1 MRRMTDAASG
11 DRAPGHDVP
20 GFTRERLARYL
31 ERNVTLPVRDT
42 LLRALDCFDSPGRA
56 ADLGCGP
63 GKEVAELLRR
73 GWRVEAVDAYREMTV
88 AARAAA
94 EAAVGPAECDARLR
108 CTHAPL
114 AAWDAGVGQLDLV
127 HAGFSLPFVAAA
139 DFPALWERIVR
150 AIRPGGLF
158 AGQLF
163 GPNDSF
169 LRESP
174 AGSMNAHARD
184 AVDRLLAPFDVLSI
198 AEEERDGV
206 IGTPPNERAKH
217 WHVFHLVARRRA

>member
-1 MRRMTDAASG
+1 
-11 DRAPGHDVP
+11 V
-20 GFTRERLARYL
+20 
-31 ERNVTLPVRDT
+31 
-42 LLRALDCFDSPGRA
+42 
-56 ADLGCGP
+56 
-63 GKEVAELLRR
+63 
-73 GWRVEAVDAYREMTV
+73 
-88 AARAAA
+88 
-94 EAAVGPAECDARLR
+94 
-108 CTHAPL
+108 
-114 AAWDAGVGQLDLV
+114 WDAGVGQLDLV

>member
-1 MRRMTDAASG
+1 MEHG
-11 DRAPGHDVP
+11 NDVP

-42 LLRALDCFDSPGRA
+42 LLRALKHAGSPGSA

-108 CTHAPL
+108 CTHVPL
-114 AAWDAGVGQLDLV
+114 AAWDAGCGQLDLV
-127 HAGFSLPFVAAA
+127 HAGFSLPFVAVA
-139 DFPALWERIVR
+139 DFPALWERVVR

-163 GPNDSF
+163 GPNDGF

-206 IGTPPNERAKH
+206 IGAPPNERVKH
-217 WHVFHLVARRRA
+217 WHVFHIVARRRA